1 MGIQGSIFIKLIIT
15 SSLTTFLC
23 ESSFL
28 FLHCKLVLMK
38 DPSMARKI

>member
-1 MGIQGSIFIKLIIT
+1 MGTQGSIFIKLIIT
-15 SSLTTFLC
+15 AFLTTFLC
-23 ESSFL
+23 EASFL